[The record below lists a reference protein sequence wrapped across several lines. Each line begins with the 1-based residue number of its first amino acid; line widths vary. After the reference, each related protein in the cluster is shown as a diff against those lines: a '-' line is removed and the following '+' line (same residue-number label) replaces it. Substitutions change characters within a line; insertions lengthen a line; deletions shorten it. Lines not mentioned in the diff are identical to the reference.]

1 VRAVSDKNALYE
13 RYFSTQAGVGA
24 PELEARQAHEDR
36 CFDEELDGWWPVD
49 SGARVLEIGCGWGPF
64 LHYARRRGYAVRGL
78 DVSPEQVEVAR
89 SRGIEDAEVADAFE
103 HLAAH
108 PGAYDAIF
116 LFDVIEHF
124 SRADAVRLV
133 RAIHAS
139 LKPGGAVV
147 LRTPNAD
154 APFASVNVHGDLTHE
169 LALNAQSARQLL
181 VACGLEDVEI
191 RGSHVGIADAR
202 KERLRK
208 LVWPVVRAASSVAL
222 FALGRSTR
230 QLLTPQMLARG
241 VRR

>member
-1 VRAVSDKNALYE
+1 MNAKNALYE

-24 PELEARQAHEDR
+24 PELEARQRHEDR
-36 CFDEELDGWWPVD
+36 CFDAELEGWWPAD
-49 SGARVLEIGCGWGPF
+49 KSARVLEIGCGWGPF

-89 SRGIEDAEVADAFE
+89 SRGITEAEVADAFE
-103 HLAAH
+103 HLAGH
-108 PGAYDAIF
+108 PGAYDAIV

-133 RAIHAS
+133 QAIHVS
-139 LKPGGAVV
+139 LRPGGTLI

-169 LALNAQSARQLL
+169 IALNAQSARQLL
-181 VACGLEDVEI
+181 ATCGFEDVEI
-191 RGSHVGIADAR
+191 RGSHVGIDDAR
-202 KERLRK
+202 KETLRK
-208 LVWPVVRAASSVAL
+208 MIWPVVKVASSVAL